1 MSGSVRR
8 LLGPDGQPI
17 DPAIIRQ
24 MREEIAGPMRPD
36 GSGRPG
42 GTVAVRQVWQGNP
55 AANLSPAR
63 LASILRS
70 ADQGDGLAMLELAE
84 EVEERDLHY
93 AAVLGTRKRQVSQ
106 LPLTVEAA
114 SDDPEHIKHADFL
127 RAWLRDGVL
136 DEVLFDLLDAI
147 AKGFSIAEIVWRTD
161 PAAIVPE
168 KLIWRPQR
176 WFEVDRTDGETLLLI
191 GEGERLP
198 LAPHKF
204 IVHRHPN
211 KSGLLLRSGLARLAM
226 WSWLFKAF
234 TMKDWAQFAQNYGQ
248 PVRIGRYGPE
258 ATEADKNVLWRAV
271 ADIAGDCAAIIP
283 KGMEM
288 EFIESKN
295 LSDGSELYLK
305 RVAYLDQ
312 QVSKAVLGQTA
323 TTDAIAGGHAVGRE
337 HRMVQEDIERSD
349 ARMLSGT
356 ITRQLFQAIISFNFG
371 PQPVYPLCRIGR
383 PDEVPL
389 ERVVDALHKLVP
401 LGLKVDAGE
410 VRDRLGLMEPTSE
423 AELLGKPAVP
433 PTQSPLPPPTQAP
446 PPPPTSAPAP
456 PAPAAQREA
465 PNTATNSFTGLRRL
479 ISLQAEDAGVDLV
492 ARLTERVGRDA
503 AGALAAMTAEIRAQV
518 EEATSLQDL
527 AMRLA
532 NLNLDPAAFAEAM
545 SQGLVLAQLAGQA
558 ALLDEIGQEGGTR

>member
-1 MSGSVRR
+1 MSGSMPR

-17 DPAIIRQ
+17 DPATIRQ
-24 MREEIAGPMRPD
+24 MREEIAGPTKPIAGGGGR
-36 GSGRPG
+36 GEYRPG
-42 GTVAVRQVWQGNP
+42 GTIAVRQVWQGNP

-114 SDDPEHIKHADFL
+114 SDAPEHVQHADFL

-136 DEVLFDLLDAI
+136 DEVLFDLLDGI
-147 AKGFSIAEIVWRTD
+147 TKGFSIVEIVWRTD
-161 PAAIVPE
+161 PKAVVPE

-191 GEGERLP
+191 GDNERVP

-204 IVHRHPN
+204 LVHRHPN

-258 ATEADKNVLWRAV
+258 ASDKDKDVLWRAV
-271 ADIAGDCAAIIP
+271 ANIAGDCAAIIP

-323 TTDAIAGGHAVGRE
+323 TTDAIAGGHAVGKE
-337 HRMVQEDIERSD
+337 HRQVQEDIERSD
-349 ARMLSGT
+349 ALMLSGT

-371 PQPVYPLCRIGR
+371 PQAQYPTCRIGR

-389 ERVVDALHKLVP
+389 PNLVEALAKLVP

-410 VRDRLGLMEPTSE
+410 VRDRLGLAEPTSE
-423 AELLGKPAVP
+423 AELLGKPAAPMTSAPPAP
-433 PTQSPLPPPTQAP
+433 PTSSP
-446 PPPPTSAPAP
+446 PPPPTSAPAAP
-456 PAPAAQREA
+456 P
-465 PNTATNSFTGLRRL
+465 THSFARLRRL
-479 ISLQAEDAGVDLV
+479 VALQAEDAGVDLV
-492 ARLTERVGRDA
+492 ARMTERVARDA
-503 AGALAAMTAEIRAQV
+503 AGALAAMTAEIRAEV
-518 EEATSLQDL
+518 EQATSLQDL
-527 AMRLA
+527 AIRLA
-532 NLNLDPAAFAEAM
+532 SLELDPAAFAEAM

-558 ALLDEIGQEGGTR
+558 ALLDEIGQG